1 MPAPNFDYKE
11 ARSYC
16 MNYGLLVGL
25 CWSASFICTI
35 LGPEHPFVGNLGLL
49 IGLVSIY
56 YAGRLIR
63 GYNLESG
70 NRSWFRTLWMSCL
83 TYLFATMLVAVV
95 QLVYFR
101 YFDGGRLMMQMEQ
114 VMQMPQYKQ
123 LFSGVDEKAMQ
134 EALATLNS
142 PTQLTVR
149 FFSMNILLGLVLS
162 IPTMLIAGMGLK
174 KKQ

>member
-1 MPAPNFDYKE
+1 MGTPGFDYRE

-16 MNYGLLVGL
+16 MNYGLLVGT
-25 CWSASFICTI
+25 CWSASFLCTMW
-35 LGPEHPFVGNLGLL
+35 GQGHPFVGNLGLL

-63 GYNLESG
+63 GYNVESG
-70 NRSWFRTLWMSCL
+70 NRGWLRTWWMSCL
-83 TYLFATMLVAVV
+83 TYLFATMLTAVV
-95 QLVYFR
+95 QYVYFR
-101 YFDGGRLMMQMEQ
+101 YFDGGMLVRQMEQ

-123 LFSGVDEKAMQ
+123 LFAGVDEG
-134 EALATLNS
+134 ALQQALVSLNS

-162 IPTMLIAGMGLK
+162 IPTLLIAGTGLN